1 MKYLPNLISLS
12 RIVLSIVLLFFFNEL
27 STFVII
33 YFLCGVSDVLDGTIA
48 RWTNT
53 KSDLGAKLDSIADF
67 IFFGIMIV
75 WIIWFFG
82 NDLREYYLFLA
93 VILLIRIGG
102 LLLAFFK
109 YRVFLML
116 HTWGNKIT
124 GVFVFF
130 TPIFLLFQ
138 NNTIIYLVITIAVL
152 AAIEEVVIHIISK
165 QPDPDRKGLFF

>member
-1 MKYLPNLISLS
+1 
-12 RIVLSIVLLFFFNEL
+12 
-27 STFVII
+27 
-33 YFLCGVSDVLDGTIA
+33 
-48 RWTNT
+48 
-53 KSDLGAKLDSIADF
+53 
-67 IFFGIMIV
+67 MIV

-109 YRVFLML
+109 YHVFLML